1 MKFLSRDFFSGFQ
14 INPIHRDV
22 VLVISVGLVTAIAIV
37 TLLVMIVSQ
46 I

>member
-1 MKFLSRDFFSGFQ
+1 MKVNKSMFSGFQ

-22 VLVISVGLVTAIAIV
+22 VLVIAVGLVIAIGIV
-37 TLLVMIVSQ
+37 TMLVMILSQ

>member
-1 MKFLSRDFFSGFQ
+1 MKLISKNLLSGFQ

-22 VLVISVGLVTAIAIV
+22 VLVISVGLVIAIAIV
-37 TLLVMIVSQ
+37 TLLVMIISQ

>member
-1 MKFLSRDFFSGFQ
+1 MKLNKSFFSGFQ

-22 VLVISVGLVTAIAIV
+22 VLVIAVGLVIAIGIV
-37 TLLVMIVSQ
+37 TMLVMIISQ

>member
-1 MKFLSRDFFSGFQ
+1 MKLLSKNIFSGFQ

-22 VLVISVGLVTAIAIV
+22 VLVIAVGLATAIAIV
-37 TLLVMIVSQ
+37 TLLVMIISQ

>member
-1 MKFLSRDFFSGFQ
+1 MKLNKDIFSGFQ

-22 VLVISVGLVTAIAIV
+22 VLVIAVGLVIAIGIV
-37 TLLVMIVSQ
+37 TMLVMIISQ

>member
-1 MKFLSRDFFSGFQ
+1 MKLHSKGIFSGFQ

-22 VLVISVGLVTAIAIV
+22 VLVIAVGFVIAMAIV
-37 TLLVMIVSQ
+37 TLLVMITSQ

>member
-1 MKFLSRDFFSGFQ
+1 MKIISKNIFSGFQ

-22 VLVISVGLVTAIAIV
+22 ALAITVGFVIAVAIV
-37 TLLVMIVSQ
+37 TLLVMIISQ

>member
-1 MKFLSRDFFSGFQ
+1 MKANKSIFSGFQ

-22 VLVISVGLVTAIAIV
+22 VLVIAVGLVIAIGIV
-37 TLLVMIVSQ
+37 TMLVMIISQ

>member
-1 MKFLSRDFFSGFQ
+1 MKLGKSIFSGFQ

-22 VLVISVGLVTAIAIV
+22 VLVISVGLVIAIGIV
-37 TLLVMIVSQ
+37 TMLVMIISQ

>member
-1 MKFLSRDFFSGFQ
+1 MKLISKNLLSGFQ

-22 VLVISVGLVTAIAIV
+22 VLVISVGLIIAIAIV
-37 TLLVMIVSQ
+37 TLLVMILSQ